1 MKPLVII
8 PARGGSKG
16 IPKKNVRLLA
26 GKPLLHYTIEVAL
39 GLFNAADICIST
51 DNEEIKAVAEQL
63 NISVPFLRPENLAT
77 DTAGT
82 RDVLLHAL
90 DFFKEREYDTI
101 VLLQPTSPFK
111 TSKHI
116 KEALQLFN
124 LDIDMVVSVY
134 ESDLNPYYNLFEE
147 KGNGFLQ
154 QSKPSQIT
162 RRQDCPK
169 VYAYNGAVY
178 IINIASLQQQPINE
192 FGKIIKYTMDKKSSL
207 DIDTMEDWQLAEF
220 YINQQQK

>member
-16 IPKKNVRLLA
+16 IPKKNIKLLA

-39 GLFNAADICIST
+39 ELFNAEDVCVST
-51 DNEEIKAVAEQL
+51 DSEEIKEVAEQC
-63 NISVPFLRPENLAT
+63 NIKVPFLRPENLAT

-82 RDVLLHAL
+82 KEVLLHAIN
-90 DFFKEREYDTI
+90 FYEGKGYDTI

-111 TSKHI
+111 TSKHV
-116 KEALQLFN
+116 KEALQLFT
-124 LDIDMVVSVY
+124 LDMDMVVSVY
-134 ESDLNPYYNLFEE
+134 ESDVNPYYNLFEE
-147 KGNGFLQ
+147 SENGFLH

-178 IINIASLQQQPINE
+178 IINIASLQKQAINQ
-192 FGKIIKYTMDKKSSL
+192 FDKIIKYTMDKKSSL
-207 DIDTMEDWQLAEF
+207 DIDTTEDWQLAEF
-220 YINQQQK
+220 YFNQ

>member
-16 IPKKNVRLLA
+16 IPQKNIRLLA

-39 GLFNAADICIST
+39 QLFNADDICVST
-51 DNEEIKAVAEQL
+51 DSEEIKKVAEQC
-63 NISVPFLRPENLAT
+63 NIKVPFLRPANLAT

-82 RDVLLHAL
+82 REVLLHAVE
-90 DFFKEREYDTI
+90 FYKESGYDTI

-111 TSKHI
+111 TNRHV
-116 KEALQLFN
+116 KEALQNFSLAV
-124 LDIDMVVSVY
+124 DMVVSVY

-147 KGNGFLQ
+147 NGDGFLH
-154 QSKPSQIT
+154 QSKPSHIT

-178 IINIASLQQQPINE
+178 IINIDSLQKKAINQ
-192 FGKIIKYTMDKKSSL
+192 FDKIIKYSMDKKSSL

-220 YINQQQK
+220 YINQQKQ

>member
-1 MKPLVII
+1 LKPLVII
-8 PARGGSKG
+8 PARGGSKS
-16 IPKKNVRLLA
+16 IPKKNIKLLA

-39 GLFNAADICIST
+39 ELFNAEDICVST
-51 DNEEIKAVAEQL
+51 DSEEIKGVAEQL
-63 NISVPFLRPENLAT
+63 NITVPFLRPKSLAT

-82 RDVLLHAL
+82 RDVLLHAV
-90 DFFKEREYDTI
+90 DFYKEKAYDTI

-111 TSKHI
+111 TSKHV
-116 KEALQLFN
+116 KEALQLFTSE
-124 LDIDMVVSVY
+124 IDMVVSVY

-147 KGNGFLQ
+147 KADGFLQ

-178 IINIASLQQQPINE
+178 IINIASLQKKAINQ
-192 FGKIIKYTMDKKSSL
+192 FNKIIKYTMDKKSSL

-220 YINQQQK
+220 YINQQQQ

>member
-1 MKPLVII
+1 VII

-16 IPKKNVRLLA
+16 IPQKNIRLLA
-26 GKPLLHYTIEVAL
+26 GKPLLHYSIEVAL
-39 GLFNAADICIST
+39 QLFKAEDICVST
-51 DNEEIKAVAEQL
+51 DSEEIKEVAEQL
-63 NISVPFLRPENLAT
+63 NIKVPFLRPENLAT

-82 RDVLLHAL
+82 REVLLHAIEFYK
-90 DFFKEREYDTI
+90 DREYDTI

-111 TSKHI
+111 TSKHV
-116 KEALQLFN
+116 KDALQLFASE
-124 LDIDMVVSVY
+124 IDMVVSVY

-147 KGNGFLQ
+147 SSDGFLH

-178 IINIASLQQQPINE
+178 IINIASLQKQPINE
-192 FGKIIKYTMDKKSSL
+192 FDKIIKYSMDRKSSL

-220 YINQQQK
+220 YINQQQR